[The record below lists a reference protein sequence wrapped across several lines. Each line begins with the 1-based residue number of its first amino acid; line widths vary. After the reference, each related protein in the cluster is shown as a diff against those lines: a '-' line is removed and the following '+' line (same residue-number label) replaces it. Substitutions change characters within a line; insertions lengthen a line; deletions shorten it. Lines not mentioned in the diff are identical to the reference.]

1 MLDKDKVAS
10 SFGGMG
16 AAGEPRFRQQKGGSR
31 SRLNNSTMLRSSPDG
46 DEDINLVLS
55 AGGSEFVLKIGA
67 WHNSIFAVD
76 CIHGI
81 TADRVRSR

>member
-1 MLDKDKVAS
+1 
-10 SFGGMG
+10 
-16 AAGEPRFRQQKGGSR
+16 
-31 SRLNNSTMLRSSPDG
+31 MLRSSPDG